1 MLLSPGLLFQSIL
14 DGIFLGFLYSLIA
27 LGLSLVFGVM
37 GIINF
42 AHGDFIMLGS
52 YIVWILANSLRSDP
66 SLMSVVT
73 VPLFF
78 VIGAAIYKA
87 IIRPVLG
94 KEPLIQIAV
103 TVGVGY
109 VLQNL
114 ALMMFRAEPRA
125 VQTTYL
131 NIYLNLGLVS
141 IHVAK
146 LISALLS
153 LLIVLGVHYLLT
165 KTWIGLAIRATAYD
179 REIASLVGINVGKI
193 FLLVFGLGIAL
204 TGLAASL
211 WMTFGQADPYI
222 GSSFGLLTWVI
233 IALGGLGGVSGLLA
247 SSVIVGVIQS
257 LTMTLVSPTVSL
269 AIPYIVFIVMLWF
282 RPQGLF
288 GKGLLK

>member
-1 MLLSPGLLFQSIL
+1 MLPSPNLLFQSIL
-14 DGIFLGFLYSLIA
+14 DGIFLGFLYSIMA

-52 YIVWILANSLRSDP
+52 YLVWILANSLRSDP
-66 SLMSVVT
+66 SLMSVIT

-78 VIGAAIYKA
+78 VIGAAIYTI

-114 ALMMFRAEPRA
+114 ALMTFRAEPRA
-125 VQTTYL
+125 VQISYL
-131 NIYLNLGLVS
+131 NFYVDLGLVS
-141 IHVAK
+141 VHAAK
-146 LISALLS
+146 LVSALLS
-153 LLIVLGVHYLLT
+153 FLIVLGVHYLLT
-165 KTWIGLAIRATAYD
+165 KTWVGLAIRATAYD
-179 REIASLVGINVGKI
+179 REVASLMGINVGKI

-247 SSVIVGVIQS
+247 SSIIVGVMQS

-269 AIPYIVFIVMLWF
+269 AIPYVVFIVVLWF

-288 GKGLLK
+288 GKG

>member
-1 MLLSPGLLFQSIL
+1 MLPSPSLLFQSVL

-78 VIGAAIYKA
+78 VVGAAIYTA
-87 IIRPVLG
+87 VIRPVLG

-131 NIYLNLGLVS
+131 NFYLNLGLVS
-141 IHVAK
+141 IHIAK

-165 KTWIGLAIRATAYD
+165 KTWVGLAIRATAYD
-179 REIASLVGINVGKI
+179 REIASLMGINVGKI

-269 AIPYIVFIVMLWF
+269 AIPYIVFIVVLWF

-288 GKGLLK
+288 GKG

>member
-1 MLLSPGLLFQSIL
+1 MIPSPNLVFQGIL
-14 DGIFLGFLYSLIA
+14 DGVFLGFLYSLMA

-52 YIVWILANSLRSDP
+52 YLVWILANSMRSDP
-66 SLMSVVT
+66 SLTSIVT

-78 VIGAAIYKA
+78 VIGAAIYTA
-87 IIRPVLG
+87 VIRPVLG

-125 VQTTYL
+125 VQTAYL
-131 NIYLNLGLVS
+131 NFYVSLGVVS
-141 IHVAK
+141 VHTAK
-146 LISALLS
+146 LVSALLS
-153 LLIVLGVHYLLT
+153 FLIVLGIHYLLT

-179 REIASLVGINVGKI
+179 REVASLMGINVGKV

-211 WMTFGQADPYI
+211 WMTFGQADPYL

-247 SSVIVGVIQS
+247 SSIIVGVIQS
-257 LTMTLVSPTVSL
+257 LTMILISPTVSL
-269 AIPYIVFIVMLWF
+269 AVPYIAFIIVLWF

-288 GKGLLK
+288 GKG

>member
-1 MLLSPGLLFQSIL
+1 MLPSSNLILQSVL
-14 DGIFLGFLYSLIA
+14 DGVFLGFLYSLMA

-52 YIVWILANSLRSDP
+52 YLVWILANSLRSDP
-66 SLMSVVT
+66 SLMSVIT

-78 VIGAAIYKA
+78 TIGAAIYVA

-125 VQTTYL
+125 VQISYL
-131 NIYLNLGLVS
+131 NFYVNLGLVS
-141 IHVAK
+141 VHTAK
-146 LISALLS
+146 LTSALLS
-153 LLIVLGVHYLLT
+153 LFIVLGVHYLLT
-165 KTWIGLAIRATAYD
+165 KTWVGLAIRATAYD
-179 REIASLVGINVGKI
+179 KEIASLMGINVGKI
-193 FLLVFGLGIAL
+193 FLLVFGLGISL

-247 SSVIVGVIQS
+247 SSIIVGVIQS
-257 LTMTLVSPTVSL
+257 LTMTLVSPSVSL
-269 AIPYIVFIVMLWF
+269 AIPYIAFIIVLWF

-288 GKGLLK
+288 GKG

>member
-1 MLLSPGLLFQSIL
+1 MLPSLNLLFQSVL
-14 DGIFLGFLYSLIA
+14 DGIFLGFLYSIMA

-52 YIVWILANSLRSDP
+52 YLVWILANSLRSDP
-66 SLMSVVT
+66 SLMSVIT

-78 VIGAAIYKA
+78 VIGAAIYTI

-114 ALMMFRAEPRA
+114 ALMTFRAEPRA
-125 VQTTYL
+125 VQISYL
-131 NIYLNLGLVS
+131 NFYVDLGLVS
-141 IHVAK
+141 VHAAK
-146 LISALLS
+146 LVSALLS
-153 LLIVLGVHYLLT
+153 FLIVLGVHYLLT
-165 KTWIGLAIRATAYD
+165 KTWVGLAIRATAYD
-179 REIASLVGINVGKI
+179 REVASLMGINVGKI

-247 SSVIVGVIQS
+247 SSIIVGIIQS

-269 AIPYIVFIVMLWF
+269 AIPYVVFIVVLWF

-288 GKGLLK
+288 GKG

>member
-1 MLLSPGLLFQSIL
+1 MLPTPSLVFQSVL
-14 DGIFLGFLYSLIA
+14 DGIFLGFLYSLMA

-52 YIVWILANSLRSDP
+52 YLVWILANSLRSDP
-66 SLMSVVT
+66 SLMSVAT

-78 VIGAAIYKA
+78 VVGAAIYTV
-87 IIRPVLG
+87 IIRPILG
-94 KEPLIQIAV
+94 REPLIQIAV
-103 TVGVGY
+103 TVGIGY

-114 ALMMFRAEPRA
+114 ALMTFRAEPRA
-125 VQTTYL
+125 TQISYL
-131 NIYLNLGLVS
+131 NFYVNLDLVS

-146 LISALLS
+146 LISAILS
-153 LLIVLGVHYLLT
+153 FLIVLGIHYLLT
-165 KTWIGLAIRATAYD
+165 KTWVGLAIRATAYD
-179 REIASLVGINVGKI
+179 REVASLMGINVDKI
-193 FLLVFGLGIAL
+193 FLLVFSLGIAL

-247 SSVIVGVIQS
+247 SSIIVGIIQS

-269 AIPYIVFIVMLWF
+269 AIPYLVFIVVLWF

-288 GKGLLK
+288 GKG

>member
-1 MLLSPGLLFQSIL
+1 VIPSLNLILQSIL
-14 DGIFLGFLYSLIA
+14 DGVFLGFLYSLMA

-52 YIVWILANSLRSDP
+52 YLVWILANNMRSDP
-66 SLMSVVT
+66 SLTSIVT

-78 VIGAAIYKA
+78 VIGAAVYTA
-87 IIRPVLG
+87 VIRPVLG

-131 NIYLNLGLVS
+131 NFYVGLSVVS
-141 IHVAK
+141 VHVAK
-146 LISALLS
+146 LVSAFLS
-153 LLIVLGVHYLLT
+153 LLIILGVHYLLT
-165 KTWIGLAIRATAYD
+165 KTWVGLAIRATAYD
-179 REIASLVGINVGKI
+179 REIASLMGINVGKI

-204 TGLAASL
+204 TGLASSL
-211 WMTFGQADPYI
+211 WMTFGKADPYL

-247 SSVIVGVIQS
+247 SSIIVGVIQS
-257 LTMTLVSPTVSL
+257 LTMTLISPTVSL
-269 AIPYIVFIVMLWF
+269 AIPYIAFIIVLWF

-288 GKGLLK
+288 GKG

>member
-1 MLLSPGLLFQSIL
+1 MLPSPGLLFQSVL

-52 YIVWILANSLRSDP
+52 YLVWILANSLRSDP
-66 SLMSVVT
+66 SLMSIAT

-78 VIGAAIYKA
+78 VMGAAIYTA

-131 NIYLNLGLVS
+131 NFYLNLGLVS
-141 IHVAK
+141 VHVAK

-153 LLIVLGVHYLLT
+153 LFIVLGVHYLLT
-165 KTWIGLAIRATAYD
+165 KTWVGLAIRATAYD
-179 REIASLVGINVGKI
+179 REVASLMGINVGKV
-193 FLLVFGLGIAL
+193 FLLVFSLGIAL

-269 AIPYIVFIVMLWF
+269 AIPYVVFIIVLWF

-288 GKGLLK
+288 GKG